1 MQSRLYPFNNHSRKS
16 LLLSALLASNILSGG
31 WQIKVFAETKKVRE
45 DPIVV
50 EARTLIEANK
60 VADAEA
66 KLAAALRSNLAN
78 DSIRMLHADT
88 LYQLGR
94 FHFAADEIKVV
105 LEHEPN
111 NAEAVLLSGK
121 IFQSMRHSVEAIEA
135 YKKFQLLKPDDPRSQ
150 QYGALIVVLETEARN
165 AAQKRHTENSG
176 DDYLAAVAGSN
187 LLRWKADKPI
197 TVYVKDGTG
206 VEGYRTEY
214 EESLRQA
221 FDEWTEAT
229 AGKIKFLFVT
239 DPSTAQMS
247 VLWTNDLHAPAMTA
261 EAGIARTSFGGNGI
275 ENAEISLLTLDPL
288 KDGPLGKNRLFNTC
302 LHEIGHALGLQG
314 HSPYPED
321 IMSGTLIV
329 QQGLS
334 PRDIRTI
341 NRLYSNATV
350 EERKLPDKDEYG
362 RPLPPA
368 VLCQRH
374 VQEGSIAAGNNQ
386 FEKAITEFE
395 AALKIDPKQE
405 RAREGIAIAYNN
417 MAIEKD
423 TNSDKAVELFRKA
436 LYWDPTCDVARGN
449 LNSYLQ
455 SMGMNPKSFDVRV
468 KLAEKCLEQKDTRG
482 AIVEY
487 TEALI
492 YKADDAIR
500 RKLETLQAGK
510 ALPHS

>member
-1 MQSRLYPFNNHSRKS
+1 MKQFV
-16 LLLSALLASNILSGG
+16 LSIIVSTTVLASG
-31 WQIKVFAETKKVRE
+31 WQISALAETKKVRE
-45 DPIVV
+45 DPTVA
-50 EARTLIEANK
+50 EARILIEANK

-66 KLAAALRSNLAN
+66 KLAAALRSNIAN
-78 DSIRMLHADT
+78 DSIRLLHADT

-105 LEHEPN
+105 IEHEPK
-111 NAEAVLLSGK
+111 NAEAILLSGK
-121 IFQSMRHSVEAIEA
+121 IFQSMRHSVEAVEA
-135 YKKFQLLKPDDPRSQ
+135 YKKFQILRPDDPRSQ
-150 QYGALIVVLETEARN
+150 QYGALIVVLETESKN
-165 AAQKRHTENSG
+165 AALKKNAENSG
-176 DDYLAAVAGSN
+176 DNYLAAVAGSN
-187 LLRWKADKPI
+187 LLRWKVDNPI

-206 VEGYRTEY
+206 IEGYRTEY

-229 AGKIKFLFVT
+229 AGKIKFVFVT
-239 DPSTAQMS
+239 NPSTAQMS
-247 VLWTNDLHAPAMTA
+247 VQWTNDLHAPAMTA
-261 EAGIARTSFGGNGI
+261 EAGIARTSFGANGI

-288 KDGPLGKNRLFNTC
+288 KDGPLGKNQLFNTC

-314 HSPYPED
+314 HSPYPDD

-334 PRDIRTI
+334 ARDVRTI
-341 NRLYSNATV
+341 NQLYSNITA

-368 VLCQRH
+368 VICQRH
-374 VQEGSIAAGNNQ
+374 VQEGTVAAGNNH

-423 TNSDKAVELFRKA
+423 INTDKAIELFRKA

-455 SMGMNPKSFDVRV
+455 SMGMEPKSFDIRV

-500 RKLETLQAGK
+500 KKLETLQAGK
-510 ALPHS
+510 PLPHS

>member
-1 MQSRLYPFNNHSRKS
+1 MQNRPFPLFSRRVKPAV
-16 LLLSALLASNILSGG
+16 LSALVASSLVMGG
-31 WQIKVFAETKKVRE
+31 WQIKVYAESKKVKE

-50 EARTLIEANK
+50 EARSLIEASK
-60 VADAEA
+60 TIDAEA

-105 LEHEPN
+105 LIHEPN

-121 IFQSMRHSVEAIEA
+121 IFQSMRHSLEAIAA
-135 YKKFQLLKPDDPRSQ
+135 YKKFQLMKPDDPRSQ
-150 QYGALIVVLETEARN
+150 QYAALIMVLESEARN
-165 AAQKRHTENSG
+165 AAQKRNAENSG

-187 LLRWKADKPI
+187 LLRWKTDKPI
-197 TVYVKDGTG
+197 SVYVKDGTG
-206 VEGYRTEY
+206 VDGYRTEY

-229 AGKIKFLFVT
+229 SGKIKFVFVT
-239 DPSTAQMS
+239 DPSTAQMT
-247 VLWTNDLHAPAMTA
+247 VIWTNDLHAPAMTA
-261 EAGIARTSFGGNGI
+261 EAGIARTSFGGSGI

-314 HSPYPED
+314 HSPHTDD

-341 NRLYSNATV
+341 NALYCDKTA

-362 RPLPPA
+362 RPLPSS

-374 VQEGSIAAGNNQ
+374 VQEGSVAAGNNQ

-405 RAREGIAIAYNN
+405 HAREGIAIAFNN
-417 MAIEKD
+417 MAVEKD
-423 TNSDKAVELFRKA
+423 TSSDKAIELFRKA
-436 LYWDPTCDVARGN
+436 LYWDPTCAVARGN

-455 SMGMNPKSFDVRV
+455 SLGMDPKSFDVRV
-468 KLAEKCLEQKDTRG
+468 KLAEKCLAQKDTHG

-492 YKADDAIR
+492 YKADDAVEK
-500 RKLETLQAGK
+500 KLE
-510 ALPHS
+510 ALKKTH